1 MIRQPGNRGNAAVE
15 LVVLTPAVCLCA
27 VFVFWCGRLGQARSQ
42 VALAADSGAR
52 AASMVRRSRMVDVG
66 RSVAIGALRGNGV
79 VCASSTAAVEVTDDR
94 VIVTVRCTTDSRG
107 VNPFTARTV
116 TATAESPIDR
126 YRAD

>member
-1 MIRQPGNRGNAAVE
+1 MTRPTADRGNAAVE
-15 LVVLTPAVCLCA
+15 LVILTPAVCLCA

-79 VCASSTAAVEVTDDR
+79 VCSSSAAAVRVTDDR

-107 VNPFTARTV
+107 VSPFTERTV
-116 TATAESPIDR
+116 TATAVSPIDR